1 MNGGDVIGLF
11 EYSEVWV
18 SLRMVK
24 DSCGAKFYFSSFVM
38 FGQFGNC
45 MSRSSRFFCLSAA
58 LTVELINATLLQLI
72 LH

>member
-1 MNGGDVIGLF
+1 
-11 EYSEVWV
+11 V
-18 SLRMVK
+18 SLRIVE